1 MSKKI
6 KIEDLNLNFPTGTIL
21 YVDIDI
27 FRFLYD
33 EEIFCLTVEINN
45 GENYEFYEEIDL
57 PEEEVIVD
65 HDDLKKFSLSW
76 MFKNIEIVRK

>member
-6 KIEDLNLNFPTGTIL
+6 EIEDLNLNFPTGTIL

-57 PEEEVIVD
+57 PEDEVIVD